1 MPRPY
6 SPGAGDEAGQAYD
19 EKEEGLILMEE
30 NKSILI
36 TTSPHLHEGS
46 STRSIMLA
54 VTICLLP
61 AGIWGVVVFGLRVL
75 AVLLTAIVASVL
87 TEAVISRALKRNTL
101 PDCSAILTGLLVG
114 YNMPPSVPLFIP
126 AVASVFAIAVVKMT
140 FGGLGRNWMNPAL
153 AGRVFVTFS
162 WTGPMTTWL
171 LPRTWGGADAA
182 TGASVLGFIK
192 AGLIDGSGGAR
203 GPAQFLA
210 LGNYPHSPLDLRLTQ
225 WLNSGLFGGRL
236 EAGYVDLFVGNI
248 PGCIGEVSALL
259 LLLGS
264 VYLFARKIIT
274 WEIPV
279 TYLATFSV
287 LVWVFG
293 GLRFDSGFFHGDVL
307 FHLFSGGLML
317 GALYM
322 ATDMVTSP
330 LTSKGMIIFGVGAG
344 FLTFLIRFYGSFP
357 EGVSLA
363 IILMNMFVPL
373 INRIT
378 KPVKFGY
385 LKEAQQ

>member
-1 MPRPY
+1 
-6 SPGAGDEAGQAYD
+6 
-19 EKEEGLILMEE
+19 MEE
-30 NKSILI
+30 SKKILI

-46 STRSIMLA
+46 STTKIMLA

-61 AGIWGVVVFGLRVL
+61 AGIWGVLVFGLRAL
-75 AVLLTAIVASVL
+75 AVVLVSIAASML
-87 TEAVISRALKRNTL
+87 TELVIGRALKRKTL
-101 PDCSAILTGLLVG
+101 HDCSALLTGLLVG

-171 LPRTWGGADAA
+171 LPRTWGQADAA

-192 AGLIDGSGGAR
+192 SGLINGSGGAK
-203 GPAQFLA
+203 GPAQFLT
-210 LGNYPHSPLDLRLTQ
+210 LNNYTHTAFDLRLTG
-225 WLNSGLFGGRL
+225 WLNANLFGGRL
-236 EAGYVDLFVGNI
+236 EAGYLDLFVGNI

-264 VYLFARKIIT
+264 IYLFARKVIT
-274 WEIPV
+274 WETPV
-279 TYLATFSV
+279 AYLVSFGV
-287 LVWVFG
+287 LVWIFG
-293 GLRFDSGFFHGDVL
+293 GTRFESGFFHGDVL

-330 LTSKGMIIFGVGAG
+330 LTSRGMIIFGAGAG

-373 INRIT
+373 INRVT
-378 KPVKFGY
+378 QPVKFGFV
-385 LKEAQQ
+385 KEAQR